1 MSIQILCLFLSRIS
15 FYFYCKGYLYILRQ
29 VPNQIHDLQILSTIS
44 GLSFHFLEEHLKIL
58 WRPIYL
64 SFKSLNSEVVRMY
77 LQVRHMQSILKMRKL
92 EPKGLKWPAYIQL
105 HSKRGFLG
113 GSAVKKLPAVQELQ
127 EALVWSLRQEDPS
140 REGMATHSST
150 LAWRIAWTEEP
161 GGLQSLGLQSVRH
174 DWSALACLHAQQ
186 TADGQCDPLHL
197 ALLTSICILA
207 SWTEVLTERCEFSQ
221 KARVCSSDCDGRG
234 LFEEHI
240 IHLYHQMLWA
250 VYTDLVKSSESNF
263 LWSHYLGCLRNLLL
277 WSLATVKKLFMTTA
291 LHHGLR
297 NTCGGVVSSSTFFC
311 PLHTTLEEIFSRQ
324 KCQENPFLLWGHDVC
339 PPPEQQGSRYLRCF
353 LFHFGRQEAQ
363 SKKMVTQLVK
373 NLPAM
378 WNIWVQSLGWEDS
391 LEKGTS
397 TLSSILKN
405 SMGLYGPWGCKESE
419 ATERLS
425 LP

>member
-161 GGLQSLGLQSVRH
+161 GGLQSTGATKS
-174 DWSALACLHAQQ
+174 Q
-186 TADGQCDPLHL
+186 TWL
-197 ALLTSICILA
+197 
-207 SWTEVLTERCEFSQ
+207 
-221 KARVCSSDCDGRG
+221 
-234 LFEEHI
+234 
-240 IHLYHQMLWA
+240 
-250 VYTDLVKSSESNF
+250 SN
-263 LWSHYLGCLRNLLL
+263 
-277 WSLATVKKLFMTTA
+277 
-291 LHHGLR
+291 
-297 NTCGGVVSSSTFFC
+297 
-311 PLHTTLEEIFSRQ
+311 
-324 KCQENPFLLWGHDVC
+324 
-339 PPPEQQGSRYLRCF
+339 
-353 LFHFGRQEAQ
+353 
-363 SKKMVTQLVK
+363 
-373 NLPAM
+373 
-378 WNIWVQSLGWEDS
+378 
-391 LEKGTS
+391 
-397 TLSSILKN
+397 
-405 SMGLYGPWGCKESE
+405 
-419 ATERLS
+419 
-425 LP
+425 